1 VPVYGSLCKGRGN
14 PRLFLDMWR
23 IAFQQFIK
31 HGQAVH
37 DRRMTGGDVSLSID
51 NIIRKLPGLKAPQ
64 FQQRSL
70 NTRTA
75 WDIYKN
81 LPKRRPSM
89 FFNVL
94 PAPRL
99 LPDHDGNDKQKFEA
113 SQLEKTSL
121 YTQGGYNPNI
131 QALLVNGHGL
141 WRRDNNENPHE
152 LMEEAGF
159 ILVSVSKNLNG
170 YFNTRER
177 KSKGLTEQLDRRLL
191 IILDHEYTGKET
203 SYLLDQS
210 TPEDDDT
217 QVEDMATIP
226 ILRRGFNPVIMR
238 ELDLDDV
245 AAKCGITR
253 ETLLTILRGERKT
266 ANGVMKYIRSA
277 FTYDEETGHIE
288 FEPQQLS
295 ADKQLLRR
303 LQFLVGKVYAK
314 VQKECNDHNSKL
326 ARDLASGK
334 ISEDDADKTMSWMD
348 TFATR
353 MAISEDEAYKLLRGQ
368 HIEHMIKKQKRQ
380 ARRLLADLERVY
392 GVTEVR
398 EANAQKVALLHSP
411 EQRAREFE
419 RRKAHRQ
426 SIRDNNLSQ
435 IVGTF
440 EREVADLFTFKCGDE
455 PFKGFV
461 SRMISLATFFL
472 ALWFFSNKDVQA
484 AARKVMT
491 IPERKAD
498 GVLVQFE
505 KSLFD
510 RLTNGV
516 ERRREQGRKRIARHR
531 AADKANEP
539 IHTIVDSPLVE

>member
-1 VPVYGSLCKGRGN
+1 MTIYQSSRDSL
-14 PRLFLDMWR
+14 
-23 IAFQQFIK
+23 
-31 HGQAVH
+31 
-37 DRRMTGGDVSLSID
+37 
-51 NIIRKLPGLKAPQ
+51 NIIAV
-64 FQQRSL
+64 
-70 NTRTA
+70 
-75 WDIYKN
+75 D
-81 LPKRRPSM
+81 
-89 FFNVL
+89 VL
-94 PAPRL
+94 PVRMRRSSPAARRSAYKATWRSIRLRRSSHIVTLIERPAIPALSEHSLTAIWCGASSERLYTTPAYRSSCPTPRHHLPPAARRRAACCPRPHRL
-99 LPDHDGNDKQKFEA
+99 LPE
-113 SQLEKTSL
+113 
-121 YTQGGYNPNI
+121 
-131 QALLVNGHGL
+131 
-141 WRRDNNENPHE
+141 
-152 LMEEAGF
+152 
-159 ILVSVSKNLNG
+159 
-170 YFNTRER
+170 
-177 KSKGLTEQLDRRLL
+177 
-191 IILDHEYTGKET
+191 
-203 SYLLDQS
+203 
-210 TPEDDDT
+210 
-217 QVEDMATIP
+217 
-226 ILRRGFNPVIMR
+226 
-238 ELDLDDV
+238 V
-245 AAKCGITR
+245 A
-253 ETLLTILRGERKT
+253 
-266 ANGVMKYIRSA
+266 
-277 FTYDEETGHIE
+277 
-288 FEPQQLS
+288 
-295 ADKQLLRR
+295 QLLRR

>member
-1 VPVYGSLCKGRGN
+1 
-14 PRLFLDMWR
+14 
-23 IAFQQFIK
+23 
-31 HGQAVH
+31 
-37 DRRMTGGDVSLSID
+37 MTGGEVSRSID
-51 NIIRKLPGLKAPQ
+51 SIIRKLPGLKAQQ

-89 FFNVL
+89 FINVL

-99 LPDHDGNDKQKFEA
+99 LPDHDGNDKQKFKA
-113 SQLEKTSL
+113 SLLSKTSL
-121 YTQGGYNPNI
+121 YTEGGYNPDITAILNK
-131 QALLVNGHGL
+131 GYGL

-159 ILVSVSKNLNG
+159 VLVSVSKNLSG

-177 KSKGLTEQLDRRLL
+177 KSKGLTGQLDRRSL
-191 IILDHEYTGKET
+191 IVLDHEYTGKET

-210 TPEDDDT
+210 MPENDDT
-217 QVEDMATIP
+217 QIEDMATIP
-226 ILRRGFNPVIMR
+226 ILRRGFNPVIMK
-238 ELDLDDV
+238 ELKLDDV

-253 ETLLTILRGERKT
+253 ETLLAILRGERKT

-288 FEPQQLS
+288 FEPQKLS

-303 LQFLVGKVYAK
+303 IQFLVGKVYAK
-314 VQKECNDHNSKL
+314 IQKECNDHNSKL

-334 ISEDDADKTMSWMD
+334 ISEHDADKTRAWMD

-353 MAISEDEAYKLLRGQ
+353 MAISEDEAYKLLKGE
-368 HIEHMIKKQKRQ
+368 HIEYMIKKQKRQ
-380 ARRLLADLERVY
+380 ARQLLADLERVY

-411 EQRAREFE
+411 EQRAKEFG
-419 RRKAHRQ
+419 RRKARRQ
-426 SIRDNNLSQ
+426 SLRDNNLSQ

-461 SRMISLATFFL
+461 SRMVSLVTFFL
-472 ALWFFSNKDVQA
+472 ALWFFSNKDVQT

-491 IPERKAD
+491 LPKSKANR
-498 GVLVQFE
+498 VSVQFE
-505 KSLFD
+505 KALFD

-516 ERRREQGRKRIARHR
+516 EERREQIRRAVAKRRA
-531 AADKANEP
+531 AADKVSDP
-539 IHTIVDSPLVE
+539 VHTIIDSPLVE